1 MRTEQIR
8 KAVAMSST
16 SPIILA
22 LDTQDI
28 STAAEWITATRGSI
42 DTYKVGLEFFLKHGR
57 AGLQQLR
64 DVADFDLFLDLKLH
78 DIPNTV
84 RAAVESVS
92 ELAPKFLT
100 VHASGGAKMVEAA
113 ASVSPSIEIVA
124 VTILTS
130 LSDDE
135 VFEIGYREP
144 ALSSAVALAALGAKS
159 GARAIV
165 SSPFEAQGIR
175 SAVGRDITIITPGV
189 RPAGSDANDQ
199 TRIMTPAQAIENG
212 ANYFVI
218 GRPITSLSTVSLA
231 AMGEKAAEILASVR

>member
-1 MRTEQIR
+1 M
-8 KAVAMSST
+8 K

-28 STAAEWITATRGSI
+28 ATAASWITATRASI
-42 DTYKVGLEFFLKHGR
+42 DTYKVGLEFYLKHGR
-57 AGLQQLR
+57 AGLLQLR

-84 RAAVESVS
+84 KSAVESVAD
-92 ELAPKFLT
+92 LAPKFLT
-100 VHASGGAKMVEAA
+100 VHASGGTKMVQAA
-113 ASVSPSIEIVA
+113 ASVSSNIEIVA

-135 VFEIGYREP
+135 VYEIGYRDP
-144 ALSSAVALAALGAKS
+144 ALASAVSLASLGARA

-175 SAVGRDITIITPGV
+175 NAVGPDITIITPGV

-199 TRIMTPAQAIENG
+199 TRIMTPSEAIDNG
-212 ANYFVI
+212 ANYVVI
-218 GRPITSLSTVSLA
+218 GRPITALASTSLS
-231 AMGEKAAEILASVR
+231 AMGEKAAEILASI

>member
-1 MRTEQIR
+1 V
-8 KAVAMSST
+8 K

-28 STAAEWITATRGSI
+28 ATAASWITATRASI
-42 DTYKVGLEFFLKHGR
+42 DTYKVGLEFYLKHGR
-57 AGLQQLR
+57 AGLLQLR

-84 RAAVESVS
+84 KSAVESVAD
-92 ELAPKFLT
+92 LAPKFLT
-100 VHASGGAKMVEAA
+100 VHASGGTKMVQAA
-113 ASVSPSIEIVA
+113 ASVSSNIEIVA

-135 VFEIGYREP
+135 VYEIGYRDP
-144 ALSSAVALAALGAKS
+144 ALASAVSLASLGARA

-175 SAVGRDITIITPGV
+175 NAVGPDITIITPGV

-199 TRIMTPAQAIENG
+199 TRIMTPSEAIDNG
-212 ANYFVI
+212 ANYVVI
-218 GRPITSLSTVSLA
+218 GRPITALASTSLS
-231 AMGEKAAEILASVR
+231 AMGEKAAEILASI